1 VRIDKLGAH
10 LEAYANTLPVVT
22 ALRLC
27 NRLGKGA
34 SCYIKKLPT
43 ELVETIE
50 QFVLDSERERCL
62 AFWSKELKCWKE
74 ECAMYDEHLT
84 QQEQEIFCA
93 QFGCTRE
100 DCNDEAHMFGGE
112 GGEPHG
118 HACLGRG
125 SCGLV
130 HSLSYE
136 EAVISVHK
144 KLYEQTH
151 EAECSDNR
159 AKFQHKIDDGVLY
172 SYRHLLKTHFGV
184 DFWTTTTRNPALLAR
199 VNKIALAYLTL
210 PSYSSQQESEYDFL
224 ARNNSES
231 RPLPPG
237 ASLSP
242 ASLKRFSEALKKLD
256 LETFTRQ
263 GEKLSLSRIYNLNVD
278 RQAVVEYDME
288 LRSSRQTMSSEP
300 FKKVGP
306 WPQLIKMA
314 RDARTRG
321 MHGQLE

>member
-34 SCYIKKLPT
+34 SCYIKKLPI

-100 DCNDEAHMFGGE
+100 DCNDEVHMFGGE

-118 HACLGRG
+118 HAC
-125 SCGLV
+125 
-130 HSLSYE
+130 
-136 EAVISVHK
+136 
-144 KLYEQTH
+144 
-151 EAECSDNR
+151 
-159 AKFQHKIDDGVLY
+159 
-172 SYRHLLKTHFGV
+172 
-184 DFWTTTTRNPALLAR
+184 
-199 VNKIALAYLTL
+199 
-210 PSYSSQQESEYDFL
+210 
-224 ARNNSES
+224 
-231 RPLPPG
+231 
-237 ASLSP
+237 
-242 ASLKRFSEALKKLD
+242 
-256 LETFTRQ
+256 
-263 GEKLSLSRIYNLNVD
+263 
-278 RQAVVEYDME
+278 
-288 LRSSRQTMSSEP
+288 
-300 FKKVGP
+300 
-306 WPQLIKMA
+306 
-314 RDARTRG
+314 
-321 MHGQLE
+321 